1 MGMALWLM
9 PALSPF
15 VHGSSWLDPA
25 PAALIILSTE
35 TFLLQK

>member
-15 VHGSSWLDPA
+15 VHGSSWLDLA

-35 TFLLQK
+35 TLLLQK